1 MLVSVLSLASAL
13 CSQSPGST
21 NTCYSVGTQPHS
33 VATGN
38 FDGANG
44 NDVVVSNEA
53 ANTVQLL
60 LNNGSGVL
68 QAQAAITVGTAPR
81 GLTAADFDGDGNLDV
96 AVACAGS
103 AAVYMLWGNGSG
115 GFAAPQVVASNVGVP
130 VTVAAITLPGQA
142 RPDLI
147 VCNGGS
153 FFTPGSILLCGN
165 GANATPLTR
174 SFAAPSALLTGGFYA
189 DLAVGDVLGTSAPEI
204 VATNTAAGP
213 TLGVH
218 VIDAATLSPVAGSPF
233 AAGRTPESIA
243 LGDLNGDGKSDIIVT
258 SISPLPGPA
267 GASVLQTPSLTPT
280 VIATVPAVAAAI
292 GNIDGDSKT
301 SSAESVSIFTLI
313 PR

>member
-1 MLVSVLSLASAL
+1 MAWGLSKKATLCFYAANAVGVLVPFAGHASMIATPVVRPFSMLVSVLSLASAL

-103 AAVYMLWGNGSG
+103 AAVYMPW
-115 GFAAPQVVASNVGVP
+115 
-130 VTVAAITLPGQA
+130 
-142 RPDLI
+142 R
-147 VCNGGS
+147 
-153 FFTPGSILLCGN
+153 
-165 GANATPLTR
+165 
-174 SFAAPSALLTGGFYA
+174 
-189 DLAVGDVLGTSAPEI
+189 
-204 VATNTAAGP
+204 
-213 TLGVH
+213 
-218 VIDAATLSPVAGSPF
+218 
-233 AAGRTPESIA
+233 
-243 LGDLNGDGKSDIIVT
+243 
-258 SISPLPGPA
+258 
-267 GASVLQTPSLTPT
+267 
-280 VIATVPAVAAAI
+280 
-292 GNIDGDSKT
+292 
-301 SSAESVSIFTLI
+301 
-313 PR
+313 